1 MRSESWKVAPIFTD
15 KGRARNLWKFKF
27 SNVVVPFVGVNITL
41 FHQVTLNTFTK
52 LGMSKVVTVSKIC
65 QPKRQESHLYK
76 SVVNL

>member
-41 FHQVTLNTFTK
+41 LHHVTLNTFTK

-65 QPKRQESHLYK
+65 QPKRQESHYK

>member
-41 FHQVTLNTFTK
+41 
-52 LGMSKVVTVSKIC
+52 
-65 QPKRQESHLYK
+65 LYK
-76 SVVNL
+76 TGHVESCNGIENMSAKTTGKSL